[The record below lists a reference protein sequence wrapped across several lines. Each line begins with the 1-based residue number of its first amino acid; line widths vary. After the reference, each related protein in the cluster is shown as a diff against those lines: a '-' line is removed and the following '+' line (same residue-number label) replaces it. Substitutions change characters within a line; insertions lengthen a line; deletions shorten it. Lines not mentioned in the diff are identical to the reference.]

1 MTYKIWKNLEQV
13 EKYANKRY
21 KSWDQRWISNRE
33 LNMVERLLEEYHLSG
48 PILDCPSGFG
58 RFHGVLSKSG
68 KVYGADLNHFAVE
81 YYNKYV
87 STNPPAIKARAEDL
101 PFPDNH
107 FSGVFSFRLIQHVHT
122 PEDRIAI
129 LKEYARVSSNWVIV
143 SLYVSSRLHSL
154 HRSIV
159 KMPSKITMVS
169 QDQLRKEAKAAGLI
183 LKSMESVIP
192 GIHANRI
199 CLFTPEE

>member
-1 MTYKIWKNLEQV
+1 MTYKIWKDLEQV

-33 LNMVERLLEEYHLSG
+33 LNMVAQMIGENNLSG

-58 RFHGVLSKSG
+58 RFHHILSKAG
-68 KVYGADLNHFAVE
+68 EVHGADLNHFAVE
-81 YYNKYV
+81 YYNKYI
-87 STNPPAIKARAEDL
+87 SDNPPAIESRAEDL

-107 FSGVFSFRLIQHVHT
+107 FKGVFSFRLIQHIHT

-129 LKEYARVSSNWVIV
+129 LKEYARVSSHWVIA
-143 SLYVSSRLHSL
+143 SLYVSSWLHLL

-159 KMPSKITMVS
+159 KMPSKITMIS
-169 QDQLRKEAKAAGLI
+169 KDQLREEAKSAGLK
-183 LKSMESVIP
+183 LKSMDSVIP
-192 GIHANRI
+192 GLHANRI
-199 CLFTPEE
+199 CLFTPEK